1 MPTFDTNTS
10 ATDELLPAAE
20 FVKTLSKPEVTLQ
33 VRIPNDPAQMAW
45 NFYGQIVSVSVD
57 VMSKVKAVK
66 QELARAHLN
75 GMPANKIQLKSP
87 SGFLK
92 DSATLASLNIGPTAT
107 LDMIPKTRG
116 GRK

>member
-1 MPTFDTNTS
+1 MPSIENATN
-10 ATDELLPAAE
+10 DDLLPAAE

-45 NFYGQIVSVSVD
+45 NFYGQIVSISVD
-57 VMSKVKAVK
+57 VMLKVKAVK
-66 QELARAHLN
+66 QELARVHLN
-75 GMPANKIQLKSP
+75 GMPANKIQLKGL

-92 DSATLASLNIGPTAT
+92 DNVTLAALNIGPTAT